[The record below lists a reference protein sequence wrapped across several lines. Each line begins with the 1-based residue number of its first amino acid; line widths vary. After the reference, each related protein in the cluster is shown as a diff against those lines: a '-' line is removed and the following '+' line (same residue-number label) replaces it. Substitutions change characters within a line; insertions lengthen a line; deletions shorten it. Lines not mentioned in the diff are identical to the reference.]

1 MFFGKKEDKSYVA
14 VAVTFILIGAGL
26 FAFGLVSWLV
36 NAIGTT
42 TVVSMPSIKI
52 MGGLVIMALGYI
64 QLELGLIRE
73 K

>member
-1 MFFGKKEDKSYVA
+1 MLFKKRQDSSFVGVA
-14 VAVTFILIGAGL
+14 ITFILIGAAL

-36 NAIGTT
+36 NALGAT
-42 TVVSMPSIKI
+42 TVVAMPSVKI
-52 MGGLVIMALGYI
+52 MGGVVIMALGYI